1 MRNKV
6 SVAIIDTIGLVY
18 DGDTLKKRGLG
29 GSESA
34 VILMSRELA
43 KIGFDVTVFN
53 SCEDDD
59 SKPGLYDGVLYRPV
73 REVVENNQFDV
84 VISMRTVV
92 PFVPEYMYEAY
103 RHIAGFRFEPSLF
116 EKIRKS
122 ARLKILW
129 MHDTF
134 CQGDINVED
143 LVVGGYIDELF
154 TLSDFHTSY
163 IGNADHGRR
172 RNFEVLKN
180 KMFMTRNGVVNYYD
194 YLDISKKDKNLFVYH
209 A

>member
-34 VILMSRELA
+34 VILMSKELV
-43 KIGFDVTVFN
+43 KVGFDVTVFN

-59 SKPGLYDGVLYRPV
+59 SKPGVYDGVTYRPV
-73 REVVENNQFDV
+73 QEVAQHSSFDV

-103 RHIAGFRFEPSLF
+103 RHIAGFRFEPSIF
-116 EKIRKS
+116 EQIRQNS
-122 ARLKILW
+122 SLNVLW

-134 CQGDINVED
+134 
-143 LVVGGYIDELF
+143 
-154 TLSDFHTSY
+154 
-163 IGNADHGRR
+163 
-172 RNFEVLKN
+172 
-180 KMFMTRNGVVNYYD
+180 
-194 YLDISKKDKNLFVYH
+194 
-209 A
+209 